1 MILIFCF
8 CIYFHTSKGAEYC
21 EVRSYD
27 EKDANR
33 IQYAVMHHLTRSDK
47 QEIYRGLIQGLN
59 KQQSTAEASIE
70 TVISG
75 FDSLGITTVELNHT
89 YIPDDNGIN
98 VKIETPI
105 ESAKYKSVSK
115 TLHSRAYSTW
125 TEEEEQQLL
134 HEYEEGLSINAM
146 SIRHGRSEGAIKSR
160 LEKKSLFL

>member
-89 YIPDDNGIN
+89 Y
-98 VKIETPI
+98 
-105 ESAKYKSVSK
+105 ES
-115 TLHSRAYSTW
+115 L
-125 TEEEEQQLL
+125 
-134 HEYEEGLSINAM
+134 
-146 SIRHGRSEGAIKSR
+146 AITQVAALKWPVA
-160 LEKKSLFL
+160 FHAVVHPV